1 MQISSTAIRDVKLV
15 KLNRFNDARG
25 YFAETYSQRM
35 LAASGVD
42 CDFVQHNQSLSA
54 AKGVVRGL
62 HFQTPPHAQAKLLRV
77 NRGAIFDVAVDL
89 RRGSP
94 TYGQHVGVTLRAED
108 WTEIFIPDGFA
119 HGFCTLTEDTEI
131 VYKVSRYYAPSH
143 DKGLAWDDPALAIA
157 WPVPLDA
164 AILSDKDRNHPT
176 LAALPAYFSYE
187 PEAAANGRRLM
198 AG

>member
-1 MQISSTAIRDVKLV
+1 
-15 KLNRFNDARG
+15 
-25 YFAETYSQRM
+25 M
-35 LAASGVD
+35 LSALGIE

-77 NRGAIFDVAVDL
+77 NRGCDL
-89 RRGSP
+89 RRRRRHP
-94 TYGQHVGVTLRAED
+94 PRLATYGHHVGVTLKAED

-119 HGFCTLTEDTEI
+119 HGFCTLTPDTEI

-143 DKGLAWDDPALAIA
+143 DKGLAWDDPALRHRMAGAA
-157 WPVPLDA
+157 WRGRSLGQGPQSPDPCGAAGLFQLRGDA
-164 AILSDKDRNHPT
+164 AAD
-176 LAALPAYFSYE
+176 
-187 PEAAANGRRLM
+187 GRRLK